1 MNTKFKLS
9 RLIIVGIRK
18 NYITTFHEGV
28 NIIYGDSDTGK
39 STILELINYTL
50 GSKNIDLADEIK
62 TSCHYVSS

>member
-39 STILELINYTL
+39 STIL
-50 GSKNIDLADEIK
+50 G
-62 TSCHYVSS
+62 